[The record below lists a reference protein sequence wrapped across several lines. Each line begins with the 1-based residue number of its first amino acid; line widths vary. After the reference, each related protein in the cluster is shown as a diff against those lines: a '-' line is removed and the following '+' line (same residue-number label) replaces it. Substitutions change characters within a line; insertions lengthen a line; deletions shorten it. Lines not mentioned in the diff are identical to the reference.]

1 MTGIKRRIASLE
13 ARHGG
18 PQRTFTTV
26 LPLGLTESEQ
36 DAFVASERK
45 RLGVGE
51 NDCLHLVRTGVSHAD
66 DAKWKGVNRVQWP

>member
-26 LPLGLTESEQ
+26 LPMGLTEEEQ
-36 DAFVASERK
+36 AAFVASERK

-51 NDCLHLVRTGVSHAD
+51 NDRLRLIRTGVSRAD
-66 DAKWKGVNRVQWP
+66 DAKWKGARA